1 MRIFLGQGV
10 RNLCE
15 MGLEVGGDPPAS
27 GVLVNEVVA
36 SLCGWGSAVWVDLLL
51 ICLSFFNSFTTILFG
66 VARWG
71 H

>member
-1 MRIFLGQGV
+1 MHILVGQGV

-36 SLCGWGSAVWVDLLL
+36 SLCGWGSAVCEDLLL
-51 ICLSFFNSFTTILFG
+51 IC
-66 VARWG
+66 
-71 H
+71 